1 MSYYRMNWYY
11 IGGVLFAILAFVMGF
26 WGDHVDQLR
35 TIMIYS
41 FMALLAHQFEEY
53 AYPGGFPPIFNIAVF
68 GEKEHPERYPLN
80 TNQVLVTNVV
90 LAYPIYLAGILWAHT
105 IWLGIG
111 VVVFSML
118 QLLVHGIVIN
128 IRFKSVYNP
137 GLATTLGLFI
147 PIGIYYLWYVA
158 RHDLATVA
166 DVLIGLA
173 FAVVC
178 AVITVP
184 LPIRFMRDKDSPYA
198 FSDQQMAGFAH
209 GKVQAMRRG

>member
-1 MSYYRMNWYY
+1 
-11 IGGVLFAILAFVMGF
+11 
-26 WGDHVDQLR
+26 
-35 TIMIYS
+35 
-41 FMALLAHQFEEY
+41 
-53 AYPGGFPPIFNIAVF
+53 
-68 GEKEHPERYPLN
+68 
-80 TNQVLVTNVV
+80 
-90 LAYPIYLAGILWAHT
+90 
-105 IWLGIG
+105 
-111 VVVFSML
+111 ML